1 MNYLRKAITFIS
13 LLAIFTGCAN
23 GTQNDINKTV
33 DTILKSFEE
42 QNSFSYI
49 NNLTINSQSA
59 SSKNVYLLNENSDL
73 YGYSSINTYTNAI
86 NYRICT
92 IDEYMKNGL
101 IYFESGDDKYNKQ
114 FTCDDAICFMGFS
127 SIFDDARNNE
137 LINQKVSGTVNA
149 SLCAGVVRSF
159 LMDICAFN
167 DNYENYYFN
176 SKIDYNLYLDLD
188 TKRIVSIELDITDVA
203 KLKNISVMN
212 ANYVYVFNYNEDV
225 KTIIDENP
233 FPTLSQ
239 DNNREYIVK
248 QKGIDYIDDCYRDIK
263 YVSDSLTFYPKTILS
278 IKLSFTYE
286 SNKPNVIGHDGTY
299 YPVSSDQEVTITV
312 HLFYAE
318 QEYHTTSFTF
328 LAIPKPT
335 QGSGDLGSQS
345 NYLYK
350 GRKPINEVKINFIEM
365 HKQYGDSIYI
375 QAGDFDMLID
385 AGDSSDGGYV
395 NDFLRRNVSDG
406 RIEMIVA
413 THAHSDHIGGM
424 MTALATFPN
433 ITYAVDYGYSKTDY
447 SLVTQVRNRF
457 KQADNYHP
465 ITDCIDNKNGA
476 RSTIYITNDFYIS
489 FLDTGYYEEPNVDFA
504 GQEYNAN
511 MTSVAIMMTF
521 KNQNYYFAGD
531 LESAGETNLV
541 NKGLISK
548 ATVAKASHHGSTTSN
563 RTNILSKLRA
573 DVTVISTALVDRGST
588 SSPSKNQIHPIG
600 NALEDIIYYSSKVY
614 CNFTMGTV
622 QVTCDGNNK
631 KDVKGLGLTSPY
643 YMGGKA
649 VTGEENLEFK
659 YTKWAKQYRSYYI

>member
-1 MNYLRKAITFIS
+1 MNIVTTSCNSVFPSQPNDRTNEIFSKYENINS
-13 LLAIFTGCAN
+13 LGLYNSIIVDGVTA
-23 GTQNDINKTV
+23 INKTSYYIFENSNLSGYSLIQKSSSKLTSSMSQIEEFV
-33 DTILKSFEE
+33 SNSLVYYLENTKGNLKEYSS
-42 QNSFSYI
+42 NNIISYI
-49 NNLTINSQSA
+49 GLDAIFNDAKYKNIQNNQISGEIDA
-59 SSKNVYLLNENSDL
+59 SSAP
-73 YGYSSINTYTNAI
+73 GI
-86 NYRICT
+86 
-92 IDEYMKNGL
+92 
-101 IYFESGDDKYNKQ
+101 
-114 FTCDDAICFMGFS
+114 
-127 SIFDDARNNE
+127 
-137 LINQKVSGTVNA
+137 
-149 SLCAGVVRSF
+149 VRSIIYDSGYF
-159 LMDICAFN
+159 L
-167 DNYENYYFN
+167 DNYQNYYFN
-176 SKIDYNLYLDLD
+176 SKIRYTIDFNISSKEIA
-188 TKRIVSIELDITDVA
+188 TINLDITDIA
-203 KLKNISVMN
+203 KLKNYLINKSDMQ
-212 ANYVYVFNYNEDV
+212 YLLFLNEDV
-225 KTIIDENP
+225 KSVIDEHPFPNISGETGDNLETII
-233 FPTLSQ
+233 
-239 DNNREYIVK
+239 K
-248 QKGIDYIDDCYRDIK
+248 AKGIDYINDCYQDIK
-263 YVSDSLTFYPKTILS
+263 YVSDSLTFYTNCIIS
-278 IKLSFTYE
+278 TKLSFAYE
-286 SNKPNVIGHDGTY
+286 STKPNVIGNDGTY
-299 YPVSSDQEVTITV
+299 YPVSSDQEVTINV
-312 HLFYAE
+312 HLKYSGV
-318 QEYHTTSFTF
+318 EYTTKSFSF
-328 LAIPKPT
+328 LAIPK
-335 QGSGDLGSQS
+335 QDEGNGQIGSQT

-365 HKQYGDSIYI
+365 HRQYGDSIYI

-385 AGDSSDGGYV
+385 AGDSEDGGYV

-406 RIEMIVA
+406 RIEMVIA
-413 THAHSDHIGGM
+413 THAHSDHVGGM
-424 MTALATFPN
+424 MTALSTFPN
-433 ITYAVDYGYSKTDY
+433 ISYAVDYGYSKTDY
-447 SLVTQVRNRF
+447 SLITQVRNRF

-465 ITDCIDNKNGA
+465 ITDCINNRNGA
-476 RSTIYITNDFYIS
+476 RERLYITNDFYIT
-489 FLDTGYYEEPNVDFA
+489 FLDTGYYEEPSVDFA